1 MKKRF
6 LESKKSL
13 WKKSAKK
20 KNYKKKNNI
29 KKFILGKMNN
39 FWKIFPKTKTN
50 ENLFIFPII

>member
-39 FWKIFPKTKTN
+39 FWKIFPKNKQMKICSS
-50 ENLFIFPII
+50 FQ